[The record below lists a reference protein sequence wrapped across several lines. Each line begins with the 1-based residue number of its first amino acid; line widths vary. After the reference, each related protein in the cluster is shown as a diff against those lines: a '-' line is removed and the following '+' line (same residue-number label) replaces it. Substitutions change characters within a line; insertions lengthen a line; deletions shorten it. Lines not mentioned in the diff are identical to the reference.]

1 MAVSTVSTSVA
12 AEVVYPVL
20 VNGYLCYSAA
30 EVTAAKRGQSPD
42 ALKPG
47 ATSKDDDQQAAAAAK
62 AQAEA
67 KAQTEAK
74 ALSEAQ
80 ARIAQ
85 YSLADLQDLRDRDE
99 QSRRGGLLDIYA

>member
-47 ATSKDDDQQAAAAAK
+47 AAGKDDDPQTAATAK
-62 AQAEA
+62 AQ
-67 KAQTEAK
+67 AQTEAK